1 MDYKSGMAPES
12 VIERP
17 RPRRHATS
25 AYSFFVAGCL
35 GLMSGCNDKKSTAAD
50 PTPTAPAAAATADMV
65 INLPKELPPEVAGEV
80 AVLLEKEQTWLV
92 TPPKEL
98 TPLQLDK
105 AFADLRWE
113 VAQKFGMH
121 DVEGAIS
128 YARASL
134 KLDEAQPARWERLGD
149 WYNLSGELTS
159 ARDAANAYDNA
170 VFLNPK
176 SVGARKKL
184 AAASLML
191 GDAKEAV
198 RELEFCLYQMPEAEA
213 GEVVPLYAAA
223 CADAG
228 EFKRGIAFCKIMGAE
243 GGAVYGVVQ
252 AILEKAGGNREEALK
267 LLTDVEKKEEPASL
281 LSQYVKT
288 LRQRYEKEKGG
299 KP

>member
-1 MDYKSGMAPES
+1 MAPFR
-12 VIERP
+12 VIEWHRS
-17 RPRRHATS
+17 RRLALS
-25 AYSFFVAGCL
+25 ALSLLFAVCL
-35 GLMSGCNDKKSTAAD
+35 GLMSGCNDKKAAAEVPTTGAATKAD
-50 PTPTAPAAAATADMV
+50 PGLK
-65 INLPKELPPEVAGEV
+65 LPQKLPPKVAKEVG
-80 AVLLEKEQTWLV
+80 VLLKKEQTWLV
-92 TPPKEL
+92 TPPKDL

-105 AFADLRWE
+105 AFAELRWE

-121 DVEGAIS
+121 DVKGAIS

-176 SVGARKKL
+176 SVSARKKL

-198 RELEFCLYQMPEAEA
+198 RELELCLYQMPEKE
-213 GEVVPLYAAA
+213 GQELVPLYAAA

-228 EFKRGIAFCKIMGAE
+228 EYKRGISFCKIMAAE
-243 GGAVYGVVQ
+243 GGPVYGVVQ
-252 AILEKAGGNREEALK
+252 AILEKAGGSRDEALK
-267 LLTDVEKKEEPASL
+267 LLSEVEKKEQPSPQ
-281 LSQYVKT
+281 LSQYVKM
-288 LRQRYEKEKGG
+288 LQQKYEKEKGG

>member
-1 MDYKSGMAPES
+1 MG
-12 VIERP
+12 VV
-17 RPRRHATS
+17 
-25 AYSFFVAGCL
+25 VAWCL
-35 GLMSGCNDKKSTAAD
+35 VGVSGCGDKKATAAVQA
-50 PTPTAPAAAATADMV
+50 APGAALVDEG
-65 INLPKELPPEVAGEV
+65 INLPKELPPEVAKVV
-80 AVLLEKEQTWLV
+80 AVLLEKEQSWLI
-92 TPPKEL
+92 TPPKDM

-105 AFADLRWE
+105 AFAELRWE
-113 VAQKFGMH
+113 VAQKFGVH

-134 KLDEAQPARWERLGD
+134 KLDEGHAARWERLGD
-149 WYNLSGELTS
+149 LYNLSGELTS

-176 SVGARKKL
+176 AVSARKKL

-213 GEVVPLYAAA
+213 GEIVPLYAAA

-228 EFKRGIAFCKIMGAE
+228 EFKQGIAFCKIMGAE
-243 GGAVYGVVQ
+243 GGQAYLVVQ
-252 AILEKAGGNREEALK
+252 AILEKAGGSRDEALK
-267 LLTDVEKKEEPASL
+267 LLTDVEKKEGPSSL

-299 KP
+299 QP